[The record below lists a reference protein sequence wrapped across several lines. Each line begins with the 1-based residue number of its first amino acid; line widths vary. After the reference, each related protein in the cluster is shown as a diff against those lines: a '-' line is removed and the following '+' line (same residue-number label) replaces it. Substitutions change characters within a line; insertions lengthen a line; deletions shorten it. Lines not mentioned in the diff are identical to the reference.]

1 VSELETGPESGT
13 AVEVTDPA
21 DAAPEVEVSN
31 DVPAAPE
38 SQPET
43 ASEPESQTPEAASDD
58 GEPTEPTE
66 AEQSEPEAEQS
77 EPEAEPEAEPE
88 EDPLDAFRESLLTQ
102 PGDWYVVHSYAGY
115 ENRVKHNLENRRTSL
130 SMEDFIHDIQVP
142 QEEVIEIKQGQR
154 KQVKRNKFPGYV
166 LVRMDLT
173 DESWSTVRHTPG
185 VTGFVGHAHQ
195 PTPLTIDEVISILY
209 VEPETAAGK
218 PSADGGPAKIEA
230 TFVDFEVGESVTVI
244 DGAFATLPATINE
257 INPDAQKLKVLV
269 SIFGRETPV
278 ELSFDQ
284 VQKL

>member
-1 VSELETGPESGT
+1 V
-13 AVEVTDPA
+13 AA
-21 DAAPEVEVSN
+21 DAAS
-31 DVPAAPE
+31 D
-38 SQPET
+38 
-43 ASEPESQTPEAASDD
+43 EPDPR
-58 GEPTEPTE
+58 
-66 AEQSEPEAEQS
+66 
-77 EPEAEPEAEPE
+77 E
-88 EDPLDAFRESLLTQ
+88 EFRQALIDQ

-115 ENRVKHNLENRRTSL
+115 ENRVKHNLENRRSSL

-166 LVRMDLT
+166 LVRIDLT

-195 PTPLTIDEVISILY
+195 PTPLTLDEVISILF
-209 VEPETAAGK
+209 VEPDAPAAAKAAQAAKETIA
-218 PSADGGPAKIEA
+218 
-230 TFVDFEVGESVTVI
+230 VDFEVGESVTVI
-244 DGAFATLPATINE
+244 DGAFATLPASINE

>member
-1 VSELETGPESGT
+1 MSEQEFGATVDVTDDVTVAT
-13 AVEVTDPA
+13 AADDAVVEVPQDAPAPDVADEATEPETDPR
-21 DAAPEVEVSN
+21 
-31 DVPAAPE
+31 
-38 SQPET
+38 
-43 ASEPESQTPEAASDD
+43 
-58 GEPTEPTE
+58 
-66 AEQSEPEAEQS
+66 
-77 EPEAEPEAEPE
+77 
-88 EDPLDAFRESLLTQ
+88 EDFREHLLSL

-115 ENRVKHNLENRRTSL
+115 ENRVKHNLENRRASL

-195 PTPLTIDEVISILY
+195 PTPLTLDEVISILY
-209 VEPETAAGK
+209 VEPEAAAGK
-218 PSADGGPAKIEA
+218 PATGGAAKTEA

>member
-1 VSELETGPESGT
+1 MSELETGPESGP
-13 AVEVTDPA
+13 AVDVTDA
-21 DAAPEVEVSN
+21 EASTDATPDLEVSTVSVS
-31 DVPAAPE
+31 D
-38 SQPET
+38 ET
-43 ASEPESQTPEAASDD
+43 AGESTNEVAEGAAD
-58 GEPTEPTE
+58 EPTDE
-66 AEQSEPEAEQS
+66 SG
-77 EPEAEPEAEPE
+77 EPE
-88 EDPLDAFRESLLTQ
+88 EDPREAFRESLVSQ

-130 SMEDFIHDIQVP
+130 SMEEFIHDIQVP

-166 LVRMDLT
+166 LVCMDLT

-195 PTPLTIDEVISILY
+195 PTPLTVDEVMSILY
-209 VEPETAAGK
+209 VEPEAAAGK
-218 PSADGGPAKIEA
+218 PAAEGGTAKIEMPL
-230 TFVDFEVGESVTVI
+230 VDFEVGESVTVI

>member
-1 VSELETGPESGT
+1 MSELETDAPVDVSDE
-13 AVEVTDPA
+13 AALEVTPAESTDVADADVAPEA
-21 DAAPEVEVSN
+21 DAADVAEAAEEPEV
-31 DVPAAPE
+31 DPR
-38 SQPET
+38 
-43 ASEPESQTPEAASDD
+43 
-58 GEPTEPTE
+58 
-66 AEQSEPEAEQS
+66 
-77 EPEAEPEAEPE
+77 E
-88 EDPLDAFRESLLTQ
+88 EFRETLTAL

-130 SMEDFIHDIQVP
+130 SMEDYIHDIQVP

-195 PTPLTIDEVISILY
+195 PTPLTTDEVISILY
-209 VEPETAAGK
+209 VEPEATTGKPAAGG
-218 PSADGGPAKIEA
+218 AAAKVEA
-230 TFVDFEVGESVTVI
+230 MVVDFEVGESVTVI